1 MKNFVLSWLLGL
13 SLAFQAAP
21 SLAEPATPPLT
32 HQGKVLGGIAAEHP
46 AWFKESFLDI
56 GADLGEAGEAG
67 KHLILY
73 LYLNACPYCH
83 KMLEESFKAQAM
95 AGRIQRHFDVI
106 ALNIKG
112 DREVALNAERSL
124 SEKDLAQ
131 ELKVLYTPTILFMTP
146 DNQIVARVNG
156 YRSVEDFSRVLDYV
170 EGRHYKE
177 QPLAAWLAAHQKQN
191 YSLLPHPLLEQQH
204 DLAAL
209 KDKPLALLFEN
220 EDCIDCAAL
229 HSGHLA
235 DPRVQALLK
244 QFHFVRLNSA
254 SDAPIIDPQGK
265 RTTARQYSA
274 QLELSYF
281 PSLLLFAQDEGAQDE
296 GQMREI
302 MRIQSRLYGYHFREI
317 LRYVGE
323 GFYKSYPKSFYDYLN
338 VRTQELREAGQD
350 VDVGD
355 GG

>member
-1 MKNFVLSWLLGL
+1 MRSLLLCCLLGMGL
-13 SLAFQAAP
+13 LLPVHSAI
-21 SLAEPATPPLT
+21 SAEPVQVQAQTKL
-32 HQGKVLGGIAAEHP
+32 QGKVLGGIAVEHP

-56 GADLGEAGEAG
+56 GADLSEAGEAG

-73 LYLNACPYCH
+73 FYLNACPYCH
-83 KMLEESFKAQAM
+83 RMLEESFKAQAM
-95 AGRIQRHFDVI
+95 AGRIQQHFDVI

-112 DREVALNAERSL
+112 DREVALNAKRSL

-146 DNQIVARVNG
+146 DNQVVARVNG
-156 YRSVEDFSRVLDYV
+156 YRSAEDFSRVLDYV
-170 EGRHYKE
+170 EGRHYKA
-177 QPLAAWLAAHQKQN
+177 QPLSSWLAAHQKQN

-235 DPRVQALLK
+235 DPRIQALLK

-254 SDAPIIDPQGK
+254 SDAPIIDPEGK

-281 PSLLLFAQDEGAQDE
+281 PSLLLFAQDQ

-323 GFYKSYPKSFYDYLN
+323 GFYKSYPKSFFDYLN
-338 VRTQELREAGQD
+338 VRTQELRDAGQD
-350 VDVGD
+350 VDVGE

>member
-1 MKNFVLSWLLGL
+1 MGLLL
-13 SLAFQAAP
+13 PVRPVMS
-21 SLAEPATPPLT
+21 AEPVQVQAPPKL
-32 HQGKVLGGIAAEHP
+32 QGKVLGGIAVEHP

-73 LYLNACPYCH
+73 FYLNACPYCH
-83 KMLEESFKAQAM
+83 RMLEESFKAQAM
-95 AGRIQRHFDVI
+95 AGRIQQHFDVI

-112 DREVALNAERSL
+112 DREVALNAKRSL

-146 DNQIVARVNG
+146 DNQVVARVNG

-170 EGRHYKE
+170 EGRHYKA

-209 KDKPLALLFEN
+209 KDRPLALLFEN

-244 QFHFVRLNSA
+244 RFHFVRLNSA

-281 PSLLLFAQDEGAQDE
+281 PSLLLFAQDEG
-296 GQMREI
+296 QMREI

-323 GFYKSYPKSFYDYLN
+323 GFYKSYPKSFFDYLN
-338 VRTQELREAGQD
+338 VRTQELRDAGQD
-350 VDVGD
+350 VDVGE